1 MAYKQI
7 KRPQLTSA
15 VRLTAREMNDIH
27 FSHKR
32 TVLTPAQLEKIA
44 AQGNKGQDAAMA

>member
-1 MAYKQI
+1 MACKQI
-7 KRPQLTSA
+7 ERPQLTSA

-44 AQGNKGQDAAMA
+44 AQGNKEGMSPMG